1 MENQKLYEF
10 TPETLRK
17 LQLKELDTLVY
28 FKEFCDKNNL
38 LFYLCGGCCIGSL
51 RTGGFIPWDDDI
63 DILMPRDDYEKL
75 YKLWDNDKHERFKL
89 LRTDEKIF
97 TGNIFTTIVDTE
109 TTCVKANQA
118 HLDIPFGIMMDIF
131 PIDGCPKGKFKR
143 TMQKLNAM
151 IYSLF
156 LAQIVPEN
164 HGGIMALGSKFLLS
178 IVKSPKAREKKWR
191 NAERRM
197 SKYKIS
203 DCEYITELCEGVH
216 SMQPEYPKEWFASAV
231 YREFEGL
238 QMPIPV
244 GYDPYLKKAFGDYM
258 TLPPEDKQKPHHD
271 MILVDTERSYKE
283 VLKGKKPSELL

>member
-28 FKEFCDKNNL
+28 VKEFCDKNNL

-143 TMQKLNAM
+143 TLQKLNAM

-258 TLPPEDKQKPHHD
+258 TPPPEDKQKPHHD

>member
-75 YKLWDNDKHERFKL
+75 YKLWDNGKQERFKL

-178 IVKSPKAREKKWR
+178 IVRSPKAREKKWR

-197 SKYKIS
+197 SKYKIA

-244 GYDPYLKKAFGDYM
+244 GYDLYLKKAFGDYM
-258 TLPPEDKQKPHHD
+258 TLPPKDKQIPHHD

>member
-1 MENQKLYEF
+1 MEDQKLYEF

-75 YKLWDNDKHERFKL
+75 YKLWDNDKQERFKL

-131 PIDGCPKGKFKR
+131 PIDGCPKGKIKR

-178 IVKSPKAREKKWR
+178 IVRSPKAREKKWR

-197 SKYKIS
+197 SKYKIA

-216 SMQPEYPKEWFASAV
+216 SMQSEYPKEWFASAV

-258 TLPPEDKQKPHHD
+258 TLPPKDKQKPHHD